1 MSVERAREHAAARCS
16 PHGAVLFPSCGRH
29 SARARGRGTDRRKR
43 TRYSVETTS
52 DDIVV
57 TRRLTIYIYIAI
69 IYKEQTKPENKREME
84 RQTEREKEREKHDE
98 GSERHTGR
106 QREKEEGEKKDRKRE
121 RERTHFTRSE
131 GCARSARL
139 DG

>member
-1 MSVERAREHAAARCS
+1 MSVERAREHTAARCS

-69 IYKEQTKPENKREME
+69 IYKEQTKPENKREMG
-84 RQTEREKEREKHDE
+84 RQTERERKKERSMMK
-98 GSERHTGR
+98 GT
-106 QREKEEGEKKDRKRE
+106 KDIQVDRE
-121 RERTHFTRSE
+121 RERGRRKE
-131 GCARSARL
+131 RKKERKI
-139 DG
+139 DR